1 MNKKIITSLTSA
13 VLFALPVMAM
23 AVTIPVKPPSG
34 NLTNVT
40 DLINPVLG
48 LMWQV
53 FIALAFI
60 MVFIAAFLFVTANG
74 DPGKLASARQALI
87 WSAVAVGIGIA
98 AFSIPIIIKNIFASE
113 FAVGI

>member
-1 MNKKIITSLTSA
+1 MHHMNKKIITSLTSA
-13 VLFALPVMAM
+13 ALFALPLMAL
-23 AVTIPVKPPSG
+23 AVQIPAAPQG
-34 NLTNVT
+34 TLTSVT
-40 DLINPVLG
+40 ELINPILD

-60 MVFIAAFLFVTANG
+60 MVFIAAFLFITANG

-98 AFSIPIIIKNIFASE
+98 AFSIPIIIASL
-113 FAVGI
+113 FGGA